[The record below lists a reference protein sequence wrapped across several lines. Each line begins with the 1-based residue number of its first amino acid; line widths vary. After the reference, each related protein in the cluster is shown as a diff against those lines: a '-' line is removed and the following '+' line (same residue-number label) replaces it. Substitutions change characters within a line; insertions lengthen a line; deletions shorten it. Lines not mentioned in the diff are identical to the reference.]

1 MNPTIEVQM
10 LIRKPVTE
18 VFQAFIDPSIT
29 AKFWFSSATGR
40 LEQGTAVEW
49 TWQKYQ
55 FTAQVE
61 VLEVTTDKRIQIKWG
76 KPKTT
81 VDFIFEKVSE
91 NQTYLKIRN
100 YDIPLQGA
108 ELISFIIDSTGGF
121 TTVVDGAKAWLEQG
135 IQLSLV
141 EDKFPPFNA

>member
-1 MNPTIEVQM
+1 MIHPLQQN
-10 LIRKPVTE
+10 
-18 VFQAFIDPSIT
+18 S
-29 AKFWFSSATGR
+29 WFSSATGR
-40 LEQGTAVEW
+40 LEQGTTVEW

-61 VLEVTTDKRIQIKWG
+61 VLEVVTDKRIQIKWG
-76 KPKTT
+76 TPKTT

-108 ELISFIIDSTGGF
+108 ELISFIIDSTWRF
-121 TTVVDGAKAWLEQG
+121 YNCCRWSQG
-135 IQLSLV
+135 L
-141 EDKFPPFNA
+141 A